1 MLKKLYLKHT
11 IAAKLL
17 ILLQPIMVIVRFIF
31 SIILK
36 IFLFFVIVSV
46 IGVLI
51 FKWVHPP
58 ITPLMIK
65 RMIEQKIEGKPI
77 IWKYEWVTLD
87 EISPK
92 LQLAVI
98 CSEDQKYL
106 EHYGFDWNAIQKAFE
121 QNEKSG
127 KIKRGGSTISQQ
139 TAKNLFLWDGRSYI
153 RKGLEAWFT
162 LLIETF
168 WSKERIM
175 EMYLNIIEMG
185 NGIYGAEAASQ
196 YWFKKH
202 ASRLNKDEAA
212 AIAAILPNPKKY
224 RANPCSP
231 YICRRKEWI
240 KQQMNYWGNKIDYN
254 KYKDDDEK

>member
-1 MLKKLYLKHT
+1 MFKCFQVREFTNTFAAIMGCFRLIMAWFLKV
-11 IAAKLL
+11 IL
-17 ILLQPIMVIVRFIF
+17 I
-31 SIILK
+31 
-36 IFLFFVIVSV
+36 FVIVS
-46 IGVLI
+46 ILSVLL
-51 FKWVHPP
+51 FKYIHPP

-65 RMIEQKIEGKPI
+65 RMIEQKINGKEI
-77 IWKYEWVTLD
+77 RWQYQWVEL
-87 EISPK
+87 EKISPK

-106 EHYGFDWNAIQKAFE
+106 EHYGFDWESIQKAFE
-121 QNEKSG
+121 QNQKQG

-139 TAKNLFLWDGRSYI
+139 TAKNLFLWDGRSYL
-153 RKGLEAWFT
+153 RKTLEAWFT

-168 WSKERIM
+168 WDKERIM

-185 NGIYGAEAASQ
+185 RGVYGAEAASL

-202 ASRLNKDEAA
+202 ADQLNKDEAA

-224 RANPCSP
+224 RANPCTP
-231 YICRRKEWI
+231 YICKRKEWI

-254 KYKDDDEK
+254 KYKDDNEK

>member
-1 MLKKLYLKHT
+1 MNGFERRQIYKYICELMGCFRQ
-11 IAAKLL
+11 I
-17 ILLQPIMVIVRFIF
+17 IF
-31 SIILK
+31 WILK
-36 IFLFFVIVSV
+36 IIFVFVLISVVSV
-46 IGVLI
+46 LV
-51 FKWVHPP
+51 FKWLHPP

-65 RMIEQKIEGKPI
+65 RMIEQKLNGEDIK
-77 IWKYEWVTLD
+77 WQYQWVSLD
-87 EISPK
+87 KISPK

-106 EHYGFDWNAIQKAFE
+106 KHYGFDWDAIQKAFE
-121 QNEKSG
+121 QNQKNG

-139 TAKNLFLWDGRSYI
+139 TAKNLFLWDGRNFI

-185 NGIYGAEAASQ
+185 KGVYGAEAASL
-196 YWFKKH
+196 YWFHKH
-202 ASRLNKDEAA
+202 ANQLNKDEAA

-224 RANPCSP
+224 KANPCSP

>member
-1 MLKKLYLKHT
+1 MFRKTDCCSKNT
-11 IAAKLL
+11 NTFAASFMR
-17 ILLQPIMVIVRFIF
+17 IL
-31 SIILK
+31 
-36 IFLFFVIVSV
+36 FVW
-46 IGVLI
+46 I
-51 FKWVHPP
+51 FKVLFWFILITILSVLLFKWLHPP

-65 RMIEQKIEGKPI
+65 RMVEQKIEGKPLK
-77 IWKYEWVTLD
+77 WRYQWVEL
-87 EISPK
+87 EKISPK

-106 EHYGFDWNAIQKAFE
+106 EHYGFDWESIQKAFE
-121 QNEKSG
+121 QNNKSG

-139 TAKNLFLWDGRSYI
+139 TAKNLFLWDGRSYF
-153 RKGLEAWFT
+153 RKALEAWFT

-185 NGIYGAEAASQ
+185 DGIYGAEAASL

-202 ASRLNKDEAA
+202 ADHLNKDEAA

-224 RANPCSP
+224 KANPCNP
-231 YICRRKEWI
+231 YICKRKEWI
-240 KQQMNYWGNKIDYN
+240 KQQMNFWGNKMDYD
-254 KYKDDDEK
+254 KYKDEDEK